1 MRGKLPSACT
11 PQDPDA
17 IKMKE
22 TDSIAKK
29 KMKRYAD
36 ERRGTRPQYFD
47 MKDRVLVKNQ
57 NRRKLDSVYNQ
68 RPYEVV
74 AVNGS
79 MITTE
84 AKNGK
89 RITRNASFFKKIECQ
104 DAEDEDEDQDDDDLP
119 DLLEPIQDS
128 DPNPA
133 SPARRSQRPRRLPE
147 HLKDYVMNT

>member
-1 MRGKLPSACT
+1 MRGKHPSACT

-22 TDSIAKK
+22 NDSIAKER
-29 KMKRYAD
+29 MKRYAD
-36 ERRGTRPQYFD
+36 QRRGTRPQYFD
-47 MKDRVLVKNQ
+47 MQDRVLVKNQ

-79 MITTE
+79 MITAE

-104 DAEDEDEDQDDDDLP
+104 DAEDEDQDDYDLP
-119 DLLEPIQDS
+119 DLPEPVQDP

-147 HLKDYVMNT
+147 HLKDYMMNT